1 MFMELQFLNDHQV
14 VKAVRLFYDVAPRE
28 LWEGGEKPSAERLKL
43 IGDALIKEAP
53 AEAQSVITALAKEGE
68 PDNIAARAGI
78 CRLILTRLQQSAK
91 FKPYVDQAIDAAAPT
106 MAMDPVTGAF
116 IIVFLLCTTVVE
128 PTPHGRHYRLAG
140 GAVDFIKAL
149 RLPEL
154 LHELPAVLKALPDS
168 IWNALARLGG

>member
-1 MFMELQFLNDHQV
+1 MELQALNDHQV
-14 VKAVRLFYDVAPRE
+14 VKAMRLFYDVAPRE

-53 AEAQSVITALAKEGE
+53 AEARPIITALANEGE

-91 FKPYVDQAIDAAAPT
+91 FEPYVDQAIDAARTPT

-116 IIVFLLCTTVVE
+116 IIVFLLCTTVAE
-128 PTPHGRHYRLAG
+128 PTPHGRRYRLAG
-140 GAVDFIKAL
+140 GAVDAIKAL